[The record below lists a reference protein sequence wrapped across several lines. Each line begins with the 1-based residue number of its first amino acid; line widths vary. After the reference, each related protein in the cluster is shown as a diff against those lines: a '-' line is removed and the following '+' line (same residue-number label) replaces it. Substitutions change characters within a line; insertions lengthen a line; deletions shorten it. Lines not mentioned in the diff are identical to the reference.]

1 MDFIST
7 YGIDTL
13 LRVAITVFTSIIIGC
28 SLVDDLK
35 KDNVWRYIYL
45 SVGMSVFHLL
55 SMYVIN
61 EMYAILLMY
70 LLFIPIM
77 VITAKSRISQTIIS
91 MLLALTYHLLV
102 IHVLAYN
109 LLGIALQVSAVTS
122 DPLIQMMFSLFMSL
136 TNIFIVTV
144 IYRKNPVLF
153 PARWFNIQIM
163 EEKQA
168 TLYRLHFT
176 FIILILIA
184 INAFLF
190 YTYIELPTF
199 TIHFRLFL
207 MGWSVVIC
215 ALFLFFSKNI
225 VLYNIER
232 MQFALD
238 QTYQKDLQSFF
249 TIIRSQRHDFNIHLT
264 SIYGLIE
271 HGKYEECYRYIEEI
285 VEDTRDINQL
295 LPLHYPAIGSLL
307 YTYKELAMQK
317 GLSLEFHLLYDLK
330 HMPCNIYEMNKVLGN
345 LLENAIEA
353 TEQGS
358 ISVHINKQYEQII
371 LSVSNPIDEESIQ
384 LNDLFT
390 QGFTTKEKHEGIG
403 LPAIQQIIE
412 KYNGV
417 MYPSIKERQ
426 FMMTVRIPLHQ

>member
-1 MDFIST
+1 M
-7 YGIDTL
+7 
-13 LRVAITVFTSIIIGC
+13 AITVFTSVIIGC

-35 KDNVWRYIYL
+35 KDYVWRFIYVSL
-45 SVGMSVFHLL
+45 GMSVFHLM
-55 SMYVIN
+55 SMFVIN
-61 EMYAILLMY
+61 ETYTILLIY

-77 VITAKSRISQTIIS
+77 MVSAKSRFSQTVIA
-91 MLLALTYHLLV
+91 MLLALTYNLLF
-102 IHVLAYN
+102 IHVLADN
-109 LLGIALQVSAVTS
+109 LLDIALQVSTVTS
-122 DPLIQMMFSLFMSL
+122 DPLIQMMFSLFISL

-163 EEKQA
+163 EEKQS

-190 YTYIELPTF
+190 YTYMELPTLS
-199 TIHFRLFL
+199 IHFRLFL
-207 MGWSVVIC
+207 MGWSVIIC

-232 MQFALD
+232 MQFSLD
-238 QTYQKDLQSFF
+238 QTYQKDLQAFY

-271 HGKYEECYRYIEEI
+271 HGKYEECNRYIEEI
-285 VEDTRDINQL
+285 VEETRDINHL

-317 GLSLEFHLLYDLK
+317 GISLEFHILYDLK
-330 HMPCNIYEMNKVLGN
+330 HMPCNIYEMNKILGN

-353 TEQGS
+353 TDQGS
-358 ISVHINKQYEQII
+358 ISVHIDKQYNQIM
-371 LSVSNPIDEESIQ
+371 LSVSNAIAEESIP
-384 LNDLFT
+384 LDEIFT

-403 LPAIQQIIE
+403 LPAIQQIIA

-417 MYPSIKERQ
+417 MYPSIEERQ
-426 FMMTVRIPLHQ
+426 LMMTVRIPLHQS